1 MKNYQGNAVINYT
14 SADIPWTRI
23 IEHKYF
29 DEASAEENVTII
41 TKEIPDT
48 WAREKIPYYP
58 VGDEG
63 NRHIFEKYNNLAKM
77 MKELFLVVDL
87 LNIDTM
93 ICIK

>member
-48 WAREKIPYYP
+48 WAREKYRITLL
-58 VGDEG
+58 VMKVTG
-63 NRHIFEKYNNLAKM
+63 IFSK
-77 MKELFLVVDL
+77 
-87 LNIDTM
+87 NIT
-93 ICIK
+93 ILQK